1 MHAHGIARGAGIGK
15 PDRFG
20 AAAAARRSHNLLIC
34 PPSPAAS
41 SAEQVALIAPLRPAC
56 EPVLTCRSPAARGS
70 VRFRHFVTAITGGGW
85 VLCEVKTLSHGM
97 EGKSNAYHRFG
108 YCRRD
113 RIRRLVGLYGC
124 AVEGWEGGCACG
136 VGSDLIACDC
146 G

>member
-70 VRFRHFVTAITGGGW
+70 ARFRHFVTAITVRGW
-85 VLCEVKTLSHGM
+85 GLCEVKALSHGM
-97 EGKSNAYHRFG
+97 KGQSNA
-108 YCRRD
+108 
-113 RIRRLVGLYGC
+113 
-124 AVEGWEGGCACG
+124 
-136 VGSDLIACDC
+136 
-146 G
+146 